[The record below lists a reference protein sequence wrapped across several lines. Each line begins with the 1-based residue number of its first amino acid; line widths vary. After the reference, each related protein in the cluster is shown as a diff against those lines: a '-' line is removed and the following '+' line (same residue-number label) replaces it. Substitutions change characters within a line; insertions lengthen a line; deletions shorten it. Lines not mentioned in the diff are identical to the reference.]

1 MIRTLES
8 NFKGLQHSE
17 QSFLCCLLVSL
28 VGLSMWLPWQVL
40 VIVIDLVV
48 MIGISE
54 DLVYRSLL
62 FQVSSRAI
70 FLVLIVLLFV
80 QLLFLK
86 AAQALWVDDQ
96 HRVRGLQGAMLFA
109 VVANVT
115 SEPSTTVIVPV
126 KHPILNHCRQQWSD
140 NPSCSMKVELSI

>member
-1 MIRTLES
+1 MICALKSNLE
-8 NFKGLQHSE
+8 GLKHSE
-17 QSFLCCLLVSL
+17 QSFLCCLLVIL
-28 VGLSMWLPWQVL
+28 VGLSLWLPRQVL
-40 VIVIDLVV
+40 VIVIDLV

-70 FLVLIVLLFV
+70 FLILIVVLFV

-86 AAQALWVDDQ
+86 AIQTLWVDDQ
-96 HRVRGLQGAMLFA
+96 HRVRGLQVAMLFA

-115 SEPSTTVIVPV
+115 SEPATTVIVPV
-126 KHPILNHCRQQWSD
+126 KHPILNHCRQQWSY
-140 NPSCSMKVELSI
+140 NPSCSMEVELSI